1 MKNKKVYNL
10 TIEDLDDNLIV
21 NLNKH
26 NVFIKLDKK
35 NLTIKEMLKTINM
48 INDFFE

>member
-1 MKNKKVYNL
+1 MKNKKIYNL
-10 TIEDLDDNLIV
+10 IIEDLSDRLII
-21 NLNKH
+21 NFNKH

>member
-21 NLNKH
+21 NFDKH